1 MTSPITY
8 LLDADTFISAKRQ
21 HYGFD
26 FCPGFWDALLR
37 HHLTD
42 RLRSIE
48 PVHRELKRGK
58 DDLTRWTTGTAPKGF
73 FAPITDK
80 RVQAAYAEVI
90 RSVQGNSQYKEAAKQ
105 KFASGADPW
114 LVAYA
119 NVFGCVIATY
129 EVASPESKSK
139 IKLPDVASTF
149 EVPCT
154 PPFEMLR
161 AVGVILALN
170 P

>member
-1 MTSPITY
+1 MKLPTY
-8 LLDADTFISAKRQ
+8 VLDADTFISAKRQ

-26 FCPGFWDALLR
+26 FCPGFWDALLQ
-37 HHLTD
+37 HNLSD

-58 DDLTRWTTGTAPKGF
+58 DDLTRWTTDIATEAF
-73 FAPITDK
+73 FAPVNDE
-80 RVQAAYAEVI
+80 RVQAVYADVI
-90 RSVQGNSQYKEAAKQ
+90 RSVQANVQYKEAAKQ

-114 LVAYA
+114 LIAYA
-119 NVFGCVIATY
+119 KVFDCVIATY
-129 EVASPESKSK
+129 EVASPDSKSK
-139 IKLPDVASTF
+139 VKLPDIASDF
-149 EVPCT
+149 EVSCT

-161 AVGVILALN
+161 ALEIVLALN